1 MSKKRQKTY
10 LGKLAEEAEKL
21 FSGRAIQ
28 QYAAICYRRQSPS
41 AEVEVL
47 LISARASGRW
57 IIPKGWPIEQKLPHQ
72 VAEREAWEEAGIK
85 GKAKKRAFGYYT
97 YLKTLEGGDK
107 VPSVVQV
114 HLLEVASIANHF
126 PEQGQRI
133 AVWLSPHD
141 AALRVREPELRSM
154 LGCAAA
160 KLNKPKK
167 ITNDSHTIS
176 NTHSN

>member
-10 LGKLAEEAEKL
+10 LGKLAEEAERL

-41 AEVEVL
+41 ADVEVL

-126 PEQGQRI
+126 PEHGQRI
-133 AVWLSPHD
+133 GVWLSPHD

-154 LGCAAA
+154 LGCVAA
-160 KLNKPKK
+160 KLNKPRKVK
-167 ITNDSHTIS
+167 NATQAIS
-176 NTHSN
+176 ATHVN